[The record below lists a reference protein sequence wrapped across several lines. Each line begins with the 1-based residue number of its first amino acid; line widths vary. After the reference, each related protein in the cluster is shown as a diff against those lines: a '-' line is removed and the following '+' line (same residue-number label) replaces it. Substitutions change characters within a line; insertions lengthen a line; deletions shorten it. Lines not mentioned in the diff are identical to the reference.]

1 MKKIT
6 AVLILLAASAC
17 GPSDAE
23 KAVTHGEEMMAKAHQ
38 QREEAARREL
48 GLADYQALQKGM
60 TYEDVVKRKG
70 PGKEVGRKMEYS
82 LELVTYRWEAQ
93 PGYGGSPPGWM
104 ELTFRDG
111 KLVEGKQEGL
121 R

>member
-1 MKKIT
+1 MKKAS

-23 KAVTHGEEMMAKAHQ
+23 KAVTRQEELMAQAHQ
-38 QREEAARREL
+38 QRQEAEKRSL

-60 TYEDVVKRKG
+60 TYEEVVKRKG

-93 PGYGGSPPGWM
+93 LGYNETSPGWM